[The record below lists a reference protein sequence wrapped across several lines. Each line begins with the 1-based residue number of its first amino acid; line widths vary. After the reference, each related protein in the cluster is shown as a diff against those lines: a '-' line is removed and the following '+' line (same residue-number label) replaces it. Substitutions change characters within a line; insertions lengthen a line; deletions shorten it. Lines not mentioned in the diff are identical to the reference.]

1 MECNKLRPE
10 YHLLE
15 LFSAVIKIL
24 LYRNH
29 SICLNE
35 MCSRYLTNLEVK
47 GIFTKGAN
55 VTTRGFQRGIIVISI
70 FLTHFALDGKLKK
83 KNKSKRKH
91 NFLAIPK
98 KERCNMR

>member
-15 LFSAVIKIL
+15 VFSAVIKIL

-35 MCSRYLTNLEVK
+35 MCSSYLTNLEVK

-55 VTTRGFQRGIIVISI
+55 VTTRGFQRGIIVLI
-70 FLTHFALDGKLKK
+70 FLTHFVLDVKLKK
-83 KNKSKRKH
+83 DKSKRKH

-98 KERCNMR
+98 TERCNMR

>member
-1 MECNKLRPE
+1 MSVYIPMECNKLRPE

-15 LFSAVIKIL
+15 VFSAVIKIL

-35 MCSRYLTNLEVK
+35 MCSRYLTNLEAK

-55 VTTRGFQRGIIVISI
+55 VTTTLGSKEELLFQFS
-70 FLTHFALDGKLKK
+70 LPT
-83 KNKSKRKH
+83 SSSM
-91 NFLAIPK
+91 
-98 KERCNMR
+98 ES

>member
-15 LFSAVIKIL
+15 VFSAVIKIL

-55 VTTRGFQRGIIVISI
+55 VTTRGFQRGIIV
-70 FLTHFALDGKLKK
+70 FPYPLRPRWKVKK

>member
-15 LFSAVIKIL
+15 LVSAVIKIL
-24 LYRNH
+24 LYGNH

-35 MCSRYLTNLEVK
+35 MCSRYLTNFEAK

-55 VTTRGFQRGIIVISI
+55 VTTTLGSKEELLFQFS
-70 FLTHFALDGKLKK
+70 LPTSSSMESKK
-83 KNKSKRKH
+83 KTNRKGSIT
-91 NFLAIPK
+91 F
-98 KERCNMR
+98 

>member
-15 LFSAVIKIL
+15 VFSAVIKIL

-47 GIFTKGAN
+47 GIFTKRAN
-55 VTTRGFQRGIIVISI
+55 VTTRGFQRGIIVSI
-70 FLTHFALDGKLKK
+70 FLTHFVLDGKLKK
-83 KNKSKRKH
+83 KQ
-91 NFLAIPK
+91 IE
-98 KERCNMR
+98 KEA

>member
-47 GIFTKGAN
+47 GIFTKRAN
-55 VTTRGFQRGIIVISI
+55 VTTRGLQRGIIVSI
-70 FLTHFALDGKLKK
+70 FLTHFVLDGKLK

>member
-35 MCSRYLTNLEVK
+35 MCSRYLTNFEAK

-55 VTTRGFQRGIIVISI
+55 VLRLWVPKRNYCFNFSYPLRPRWKV
-70 FLTHFALDGKLKK
+70 K
-83 KNKSKRKH
+83 KNQ
-91 NFLAIPK
+91 IE
-98 KERCNMR
+98 KEA